1 MRAPAETLNVQQQIP
16 ARMAAPIP
24 YSAALDTTQ
33 ALPTPLTNQ
42 LNDKRVAIVHHWF
55 ISRAGGERVFD
66 TIASIFPTADV
77 FTLFLDKQKFSPA
90 LHPHNITTSFLDKI
104 PAARKAHRHFLPFY
118 PLAVEMLDLSG
129 YDLVMTSDSGPMKG
143 VLTDP
148 HSTHICY
155 CHSPMRYLWD
165 GYSSYNRSMSPLT
178 QSIFGIAAHYVRNWD
193 YFAAQR
199 VDHFIANSQYV
210 AGRIRKY
217 YRRESTIIH
226 PPINTSESYLA
237 GNHDNYYLAVGR
249 LVAYKGTHILI
260 KACSKLGRKL
270 VIVGDGP
277 ERKRLERHSPKNI
290 EFLGELGD
298 SELRH
303 VYARCRALLF
313 AADEDFGMVPLEAQ
327 SYGRP
332 VIAFAKGGSLETVR
346 GIYTPIRRQMGTADS
361 AITGVFFQEQTADSL
376 ANAILSFEA
385 SEEIF
390 RPEQIQ
396 LHARKFDTSVF
407 LERMRDYIASA
418 LMNSARS

>member
-1 MRAPAETLNVQQQIP
+1 MEVLA
-16 ARMAAPIP
+16 
-24 YSAALDTTQ
+24 TT
-33 ALPTPLTNQ
+33 
-42 LNDKRVAIVHHWF
+42 DKAVSLQDLRVAIVHHWF
-55 ISRAGGERVFD
+55 ISRAGGERVID
-66 TIASIFPTADV
+66 TIASIFPTVDLL
-77 FTLFLDKQKFSPA
+77 TLFLDQQKLPPA
-90 LHPHNITTSFLDKI
+90 LRKHKITTSFLDRI
-104 PAARKAHRHFLPFY
+104 PGARRAHRHFLPFY

-129 YDLVMTSDSGPMKG
+129 YDLVMTSDRGPMKG

-148 HSTHICY
+148 QSTHICY

-260 KACSKLGRKL
+260 DACSKLGRKL

-277 ERKRLERHSPKNI
+277 ERKRLERHSPKNV

-332 VIAFAKGGSLETVR
+332 VIAFGKGGSLETVR
-346 GIYTPIRRQMGTADS
+346 GSYAPTVKQVAEENPAL
-361 AITGVFFQEQTADSL
+361 TGVFFQKQTVDSL
-376 ANAILSFEA
+376 AEAMLSFE
-385 SEEIF
+385 SCEETF
-390 RPEQIQ
+390 LPLRIQ
-396 LHARKFDTSVF
+396 SHARKFDTSVF
-407 LERMRDYIASA
+407 LDRM
-418 LMNSARS
+418 L